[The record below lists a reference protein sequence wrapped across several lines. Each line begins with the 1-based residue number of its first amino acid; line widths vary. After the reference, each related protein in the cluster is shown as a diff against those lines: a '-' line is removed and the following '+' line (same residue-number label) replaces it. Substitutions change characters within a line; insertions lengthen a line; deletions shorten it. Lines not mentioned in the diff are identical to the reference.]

1 MVFFDHMK
9 VAIVHDFLM
18 QMGGAEKVV
27 EAFHE
32 MFPSA
37 PIYTSAYDAS
47 AMPAHYRSWDIHT
60 TFLQRLPLKRR
71 THRAALLL
79 YPTAFESFDL
89 SSYDLVL
96 SSSAWFAKGVITQP
110 HTTHVCYT
118 HTPMRFAWMPT
129 SYMQEER
136 LTMLARSALG
146 PGLHYLRTWDVQ
158 ASLRVDRYSAYSNTV
173 ADRIRTFSRRQSEVI
188 HPPVDT
194 KKFKVSETVEDY
206 YIMVTRLAPYKRLE
220 LAVEACT
227 KLNLPLKIVGSGR
240 YGQAL
245 QKIAGPS
252 IEFLGKVSDEDLV
265 GLMARAKAYIMPG
278 IEDFGIAPVEAN
290 ACGRPVVAFAGGG
303 ALDSQI
309 EGKTAIFFREPNV
322 DSLIEA
328 LKKMEVTEFDPSIIR
343 HHAEKFDTENF
354 KYKMQ
359 DYINRAYNNY
369 LPHEEIDALMPQDSS
384 YLNHISGIPAK
395 KNGYAK
401 F

>member
-1 MVFFDHMK
+1 MK

-27 EAFHE
+27 ESFHE
-32 MFPSA
+32 MFPDA

-47 AMPAHYRSWDIHT
+47 AMPASYKTWDIHT

-89 SSYDLVL
+89 SAYDLVL

-110 HTTHVCYT
+110 HTTHICYT

-136 LTMLARSALG
+136 FSMLARSALG

-158 ASLRVDRYSAYSNTV
+158 ASLRVDRYIANSNTV
-173 ADRIRTFSRRQSEVI
+173 ADRIRKFYRRSSEVI

-194 KKFKVSETVEDY
+194 KKFKVSDKVEDY

-220 LAVEACT
+220 LAVEACSR
-227 KLNLPLKIVGSGR
+227 LNLPLKIVGSGR
-240 YGQAL
+240 YGQTL

-252 IEFLGKVSDEDLV
+252 IEFLGKVSDDELV
-265 GLMARAKAYIMPG
+265 GLMANAKAYIMPG

-309 EGKTAIFFREPNV
+309 EGKTAVFFYEPTTE
-322 DSLIEA
+322 SLMEA
-328 LKKMEVTEFDPSIIR
+328 LQKMEGMEFDPRIIR
-343 HHAEKFDTENF
+343 HHAEKFDAENF

-369 LPHEEIDALMPQDSS
+369 LPHEEMDSILPPNSAYPDPAFVRKGNKNEAL
-384 YLNHISGIPAK
+384 
-395 KNGYAK
+395 K